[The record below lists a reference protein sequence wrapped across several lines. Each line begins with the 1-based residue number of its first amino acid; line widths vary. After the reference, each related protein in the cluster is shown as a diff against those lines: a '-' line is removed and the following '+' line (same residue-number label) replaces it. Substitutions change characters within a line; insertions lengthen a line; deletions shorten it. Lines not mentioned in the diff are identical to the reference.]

1 MKKKLVSLL
10 MTGVLATAM
19 LAGCGSAEVQEAA
32 STAESAVAEVSEAAE
47 VAESVVEEVAE
58 EVTDYG
64 TGDIKVWVAEA
75 AVDFTI
81 AQLAEFTAANPQFAG
96 YTFTVE
102 PVGEGDA
109 ANNMIND
116 VTAGAD
122 VYTFAQD
129 QLSRL
134 VSAGAIESVLDENAA
149 VLAAENDAN
158 AITAATVGG
167 TLYAYPITADNTF
180 FLYYDKS
187 VVTDASTLEGVIE
200 QCEAA
205 GKNFYF
211 QVDSAWYNSSF
222 FYATGCKLDY
232 TTDDNGEFT
241 GSDVTYASAEGL
253 VAFREMADMVA
264 SSSFQNGSSISEGTN
279 IGAIVDGTWDSG
291 AAKDLFGDNMG
302 CAALPTFT
310 GSDGKTYQMS
320 GMGGYKLLGVK
331 PQEDELKL
339 AVCDA
344 VALFLS
350 SEDVQLARYKELG
363 WGPSNT
369 AAFNSAEVQADPII
383 VAVATQMTYAKPQ
396 LQYPEAFWNAAGSL
410 GGDLVSKTLTA
421 DSSDDDLTAALQAVQ
436 DQIAVQ

>member
-1 MKKKLVSLL
+1 MKKKIVALL
-10 MTGVLATAM
+10 TTGVLAASM
-19 LAGCGSAEVQEAA
+19 LAGCGSTGATEAA
-32 STAESAVAEVSEAAE
+32 PAAAEEAAP
-47 VAESVVEEVAE
+47 AAAE
-58 EVTDYG
+58 EAAPAAAEEAAPAEDIDYG
-64 TGDIKVWVAEA
+64 TGEIKVWVAEA

-81 AQLAEFTAANPQFAG
+81 DKLAEFTAENPQFAG
-96 YTFTVE
+96 YSFTVE

-122 VYTFAQD
+122 IFTFAQD
-129 QLSRL
+129 QLARL
-134 VSAGAIESVLDENAA
+134 VTAGAVESVLDENAD
-149 VLAAENDAN
+149 VLSKENDSN
-158 AITAATVGG
+158 AIAAATVGG
-167 TLYAYPITADNTF
+167 VLYAYPITSDNTF

-187 VVTDASTLEGVIE
+187 VVTDPSTLEGVLE
-200 QCEAA
+200 QCEKA

-232 TTDDNGEFT
+232 TTDDEGNFT
-241 GSDVTYASAEGL
+241 GSDVTYASDEGL

-264 SSSFQNGSSISEGTN
+264 SSAFQNGSSIDNGTN
-279 IGAIVDGTWDSG
+279 IGAIVDGTWDSE
-291 AAKDLFGDNMG
+291 AAKNLFGDNMG

-331 PQEDELKL
+331 PQEDDNKL

-344 VALFLS
+344 AALFLS
-350 SEDVQLARYKELG
+350 SEDVQLARYQELG
-363 WGPSNT
+363 WGPSNL
-369 AAFNSAEVQADPII
+369 AAFNSAEVQADPVI
-383 VAVATQMTYAKPQ
+383 VAVSTQMTYAKPQ
-396 LQYPEAFWNAAGSL
+396 LQYPEAFWSAAGSL

-421 DSSDDDLTAALQAVQ
+421 DSSDDDLKAALDAVQ
-436 DQIAVQ
+436 AQLVVE

>member
-1 MKKKLVSLL
+1 MKKKIVSLL
-10 MTGVLATAM
+10 MTGVLAAAM
-19 LAGCGSAEVQEAA
+19 LAGCGSQEAPAEAAPTEAPAAEQEAA
-32 STAESAVAEVSEAAE
+32 PAAEPAAEEAA
-47 VAESVVEEVAE
+47 AEDV
-58 EVTDYG
+58 DYG
-64 TGDIKVWVAEA
+64 SGEIKVWVAEN
-75 AVDFTI
+75 AVDFTND
-81 AQLAEFTAANPQFAG
+81 QLAAFTGAHPEFAG

-122 VYTFAQD
+122 IYTFAQD
-129 QLSRL
+129 QLARL
-134 VSAGAIESVLDENAA
+134 VTAGAIESVLDENAE
-149 VLAAENDAN
+149 VLKAENDPN
-158 AITAATVGG
+158 AIAASTVGG
-167 TLYAYPITADNTF
+167 TLYAYPITSDNTF

-187 VVTDASTLEGVIE
+187 VVTDPSTLEGVVE

-211 QVDSAWYNSSF
+211 QIDSAWYNSAF

-232 TTDDNGEFT
+232 ETDDEGNFT
-241 GSDVTYASAEGL
+241 KSDVTYASDEGL
-253 VAFREMADMVA
+253 VAMREMAELAA
-264 SSSFQNGSSISEGTN
+264 SSAFQNGSSIDQGTN
-279 IGAIVDGTWDSG
+279 IGAIVDGTWDSE
-291 AAKDLFGDNMG
+291 AAKNLFGDNLG

-310 GSDGKTYQMS
+310 GSDGKTYQLS

-331 PQEDELKL
+331 PQEDDNKL

-344 VALFLS
+344 AALFLS
-350 SEDVQLARYKELG
+350 SEEVQLARYQELG

-369 AAFNSAEVQADPII
+369 AAFNSAEVQADPVI

-396 LQYPEAFWNAAGSL
+396 LQYPEAFWSAAGSL

-421 DSSDDDLTAALQAVQ
+421 DSSDDDLKAALDAVQ
-436 DQIAVQ
+436 AQLVVE